1 MSPNKVIMLADCQ
14 SFYASVE
21 KSEHPEYRDLPLV
34 VAGDPERRSG
44 IILAACPIAKS
55 FGVTTA
61 ERLGDSLAKCPNLV
75 IIKPRMQLYIDI
87 SMTITR
93 IYQAYT
99 DLVEPYSID
108 EQFLDVTGSLHLY
121 GSPEE
126 LAHHIQTRIQA
137 ELGIYTRFGIA
148 ENKMLAKTACDNYAK
163 KNGSGIYILTKE
175 NLPETLWTL
184 PISKMFMVGSRMTRH
199 FQFMGLETIGKL
211 AATPLDKLKLMM
223 RRKLGKNSD
232 INAELYWN
240 IANGIDNSPV
250 TPGTHEVAPKAVGHM
265 MTLPRDYGKLEEIKV
280 VLLELTE
287 LVCQRCRG
295 KGYMGHVVSVG
306 LMGADYDRPS
316 GFSRQMKMDD
326 PTNITNQ
333 VYRAAIQLVLR
344 HWDGY
349 PVRKVGVSLSQFSQ
363 DDEYQLSLFDT
374 KREKTMALE
383 KATDAL
389 KRKYGD
395 AVILRA
401 VSITDA
407 GQALHRSEKIGGHY
421 K

>member
-1 MSPNKVIMLADCQ
+1 MSHNKVIMLADCQ

-21 KSEHPEYRDLPLV
+21 KAERPEYRDLPVV

-61 ERLGDSLAKCPNLV
+61 ERIGDSLAKCPNLI
-75 IIKPRMQLYIDI
+75 IIKPRMQLYIDT
-87 SMTITR
+87 SMMITN
-93 IYQAYT
+93 IYQSYT

-121 GSPEE
+121 GSPDE

-137 ELGIYTRFGIA
+137 ELGVYTRFGIA
-148 ENKMLAKTACDNYAK
+148 ENKILAKTACDNYAK
-163 KNGSGIYILTKE
+163 KNNSGIYTLSKD
-175 NLPETLWTL
+175 NLQDTLWTL
-184 PISKMFMVGSRMTRH
+184 PVSKMFMVGSRMTRH
-199 FQFMGLETIGKL
+199 FQSMGLETIGQL

-223 RRKLGKNSD
+223 RRKFGKNSD

-240 IANGIDNSPV
+240 IANGIDKSPV
-250 TPGTHEVAPKAVGHM
+250 TPGTHQVAPKAVGHM

-306 LMGADYDRPS
+306 LMGADYDRPT

-326 PTNITNQ
+326 PTNVTNQ
-333 VYRAAIQLVLR
+333 VYRAAVELMQR

-363 DDEYQLSLFDT
+363 DDEYQLSLFDPH
-374 KREKTMALE
+374 REKTMALE
-383 KATDAL
+383 RATDAL

-395 AVILRA
+395 ATILRA

-407 GQALHRSEKIGGHY
+407 GQAQHRSEKIGGHY